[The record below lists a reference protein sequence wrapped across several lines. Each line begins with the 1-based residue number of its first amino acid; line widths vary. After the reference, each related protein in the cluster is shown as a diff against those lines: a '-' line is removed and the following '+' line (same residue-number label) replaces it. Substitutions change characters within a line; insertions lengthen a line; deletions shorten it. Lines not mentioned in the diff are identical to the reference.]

1 MPDNLSAHI
10 VDGHLWLARG
20 RHIHIGARP
29 LMMGIVNVTPDS
41 FSDGGQFLDPEK
53 ALAHALDLAEQG
65 ADLLDVGAEST
76 RPGASPV
83 TVEEEL
89 KRIIPLVASL
99 AKRVAIPISVDT
111 MKARVAQAA
120 LDAGASIVN
129 DVTALRFD
137 PEMASIVARMEAGLV
152 LMHMQ
157 GMPDTMQQAPLYENV
172 VTEVCGFFEER
183 LIAAEQAGISK
194 SQIVLDPGIG
204 FGKLQEHNVELL
216 NRLSVFSALN
226 RPILVGVSRKAFL
239 GKILDRP
246 VQERMWGTAAAV
258 ALAVDRGAAI
268 LRVHDVAEML
278 DVVKVA
284 AALKAAAT
292 SLRQEDYA

>member
-1 MPDNLSAHI
+1 ME
-10 VDGHLWLARG
+10 GHVWLARG
-20 RHIHIGARP
+20 RHMHIGARP
-29 LMMGIVNVTPDS
+29 LIMGIVNVTPDS

-53 ALAHALDLAEQG
+53 ALAHAMDLAEQG
-65 ADLLDVGAEST
+65 ADIVDLGAEST

-83 TVEEEL
+83 DVEVEL
-89 KRIIPLVASL
+89 KRIVPLVASL

-120 LDAGASIVN
+120 IDAGASIVN
-129 DVTALRFD
+129 DVSGLRFD
-137 PEMASIVARMEAGLV
+137 PEMASIVARTEAGLV

-157 GMPDTMQQAPLYENV
+157 GMPEGMQQAPQYEDV
-172 VTEVCGFFEER
+172 ATEVCAFFKER

-226 RPILVGVSRKAFL
+226 LPILVGLSRKAFL

-284 AALKAAAT
+284 AALKASAAP
-292 SLRQEDYA
+292 LRQEDYA

>member
-1 MPDNLSAHI
+1 M
-10 VDGHLWLARG
+10 WLARG
-20 RHIHIGARP
+20 RRIHLGARP
-29 LMMGIVNVTPDS
+29 LIMGIVNVTPDS
-41 FSDGGQFLDPEK
+41 FSDGGRFLDPEK
-53 ALAHALDLAEQG
+53 ALSHAMNLVEQG

-76 RPGASPV
+76 RPGARPV
-83 TVEEEL
+83 DAKEEL
-89 KRIIPLVASL
+89 KRLIPLITNL
-99 AKRVAIPISVDT
+99 AKRIAIPISVDT

-120 LDAGASIVN
+120 IDAGASIVN

-137 PEMASIVARMEAGLV
+137 PEMASVVARTEVGVV

-157 GMPDTMQQAPLYENV
+157 GMPETMQQTPQYEDV
-172 VTEVCGFFEER
+172 VQEVCAFFKAR
-183 LIAAEQAGISK
+183 FAAAEQAGITK

-216 NRLSVFSALN
+216 NRLSVFNVLN

-246 VQERMWGTAAAV
+246 VQDRIWGTAAAV

-284 AALKAAAT
+284 WALKAAAI
-292 SLRQEDYA
+292 SSN

>member
-1 MPDNLSAHI
+1 MPDNRIENI
-10 VDGHLWLARG
+10 VEGHLWLARG
-20 RHIHIGARP
+20 RYLHSGARP
-29 LMMGIVNVTPDS
+29 LIMGIVNVTPDS

-65 ADLLDVGAEST
+65 ADLLDIGAEST

-83 TVEEEL
+83 AVEEEL
-89 KRIIPLVASL
+89 KRIVPLVASL

-137 PEMASIVARMEAGLV
+137 PEMASVVARMEAGLV

-157 GMPDTMQQAPLYENV
+157 GMPETMQQAPQYDEV
-172 VTEVCGFFEER
+172 VTEVRAFFEER
-183 LIAAEQAGISK
+183 LTAAEQAGIAR

-204 FGKLQEHNVELL
+204 FGKRQEHNVELL
-216 NRLSVFSALN
+216 NRLPAFSALN
-226 RPILVGVSRKAFL
+226 RPMLVGLSRKAFL
-239 GKILDRP
+239 GKILNRP
-246 VQERMWGTAAAV
+246 VQDRIWGTAAAV

-284 AALKAAAT
+284 AALKAAA
-292 SLRQEDYA
+292 SSKQEDYA

>member
-1 MPDNLSAHI
+1 M
-10 VDGHLWLARG
+10 
-20 RHIHIGARP
+20 
-29 LMMGIVNVTPDS
+29 
-41 FSDGGQFLDPEK
+41 
-53 ALAHALDLAEQG
+53 
-65 ADLLDVGAEST
+65 
-76 RPGASPV
+76 
-83 TVEEEL
+83 
-89 KRIIPLVASL
+89 
-99 AKRVAIPISVDT
+99 
-111 MKARVAQAA
+111 
-120 LDAGASIVN
+120 
-129 DVTALRFD
+129 
-137 PEMASIVARMEAGLV
+137 
-152 LMHMQ
+152 
-157 GMPDTMQQAPLYENV
+157 
-172 VTEVCGFFEER
+172 TEVCGFFEER

-204 FGKLQEHNVELL
+204 FGKLQEHNIKLL

-284 AALKAAAT
+284 AALKATAT
-292 SLRQEDYA
+292 PLRQEDYA

>member
-1 MPDNLSAHI
+1 ME
-10 VDGHLWLARG
+10 GHVWLARG

-29 LMMGIVNVTPDS
+29 LIMGIVNVTPDS

-53 ALAHALDLAEQG
+53 ALAHAMGLAEQG
-65 ADLLDVGAEST
+65 ADILDVGAEST

-83 TVEEEL
+83 DVEEEL

-99 AKRVAIPISVDT
+99 AKRVTIPISVDT

-120 LDAGASIVN
+120 IDAGASIVN

-137 PEMASIVARMEAGLV
+137 SEMASVVTRMETGVV

-157 GMPDTMQQAPLYENV
+157 GMPETMQQAPQYEDV
-172 VTEVCGFFEER
+172 VTEVCTFFEER

-216 NRLSVFSALN
+216 NRLSVFNVLN
-226 RPILVGVSRKAFL
+226 RPILVGLSRKAFL

-258 ALAVDRGAAI
+258 ALAVDRGASI

-284 AALKAAAT
+284 VALTAASASSK
-292 SLRQEDYA
+292 

>member
-1 MPDNLSAHI
+1 
-10 VDGHLWLARG
+10 
-20 RHIHIGARP
+20 
-29 LMMGIVNVTPDS
+29 MGIVNVTPDS
-41 FSDGGQFLDPEK
+41 FSDGGCFLDPEK
-53 ALAHALDLAEQG
+53 ALGHAMDLVEQG
-65 ADLLDVGAEST
+65 ADILDVGAEST
-76 RPGASPV
+76 RPGARPV
-83 TVEEEL
+83 DAEEEL
-89 KRIIPLVASL
+89 KRLIPLITSL

-120 LDAGASIVN
+120 IDAGVSIVN

-137 PEMASIVARMEAGLV
+137 PEMASVVACTEAGVV

-157 GMPDTMQQAPLYENV
+157 GMPDTMQQGPRYEDV
-172 VTEVCGFFEER
+172 VSEVCEFFAAR
-183 LIAAEQAGISK
+183 LQAAEQAGITK
-194 SQIVLDPGIG
+194 RQIVLDPGIG
-204 FGKLQEHNVELL
+204 FGKLQEHNVKILK
-216 NRLSVFSALN
+216 RLSVFNVLN

-246 VQERMWGTAAAV
+246 VQDRIWGTAAAV

-284 AALKAAAT
+284 AAISSK
-292 SLRQEDYA
+292 QEDYA